1 MLAIMKNIKFVR
13 ILRGK
18 SQFQLSLLT
27 EIPSYR
33 LSVIENDKV
42 APTEGE
48 LQRLAAA
55 LQTTPE
61 NLAREVSEDA
71 LLIA

>member
-1 MLAIMKNIKFVR
+1 MLNAKFVR
-13 ILRGK
+13 VLRGK
-18 SQFQLSLLT
+18 TQHQVSLLT

-33 LSVIENDKV
+33 LSVIENGKV
-42 APTEGE
+42 VPTKGE
-48 LQRLAAA
+48 LERLAAA

-61 NLAREVSEDA
+61 NLAREVSEEA

>member
-1 MLAIMKNIKFVR
+1 MRNAKFVR
-13 ILRGK
+13 ILRCK
-18 SQFQLSLLT
+18 SQFQVSLLT

-33 LSVIENDKV
+33 LSVIESGKV
-42 APTEGE
+42 TPTEGE

-55 LQTTPE
+55 LDTTPE
-61 NLAREVSEDA
+61 NLVREVSADA

>member
-1 MLAIMKNIKFVR
+1 MLSIKFIR

-18 SQFQLSLLT
+18 SQFQVSLET

-33 LSVIENDKV
+33 WSLIESSKV
-42 APTEGE
+42 DPRPQE
-48 LQRLAAA
+48 LRKLAEA

-61 NLAREVSEDA
+61 VLKREISEEV
-71 LLIA
+71 LVGG

>member
-1 MLAIMKNIKFVR
+1 MLNIKFVR
-13 ILRGK
+13 MLRGK
-18 SQFQLSLLT
+18 SQFQISLLT

-33 LSVIENDKV
+33 LSVIENGKV
-42 APTEGE
+42 VPTEGE
-48 LQRLAAA
+48 LKRLAAV

-61 NLAREVSEDA
+61 NLTREVSEDA

>member
-1 MLAIMKNIKFVR
+1 MLSIKFIR

-18 SQFQLSLLT
+18 SQFQVSLET

-33 LSVIENDKV
+33 LSLIESGKV
-42 APTEGE
+42 DPRPQE
-48 LQRLAAA
+48 LRKLAEA

-61 NLAREVSEDA
+61 VLKREVSEEA
-71 LLIA
+71 LVGA